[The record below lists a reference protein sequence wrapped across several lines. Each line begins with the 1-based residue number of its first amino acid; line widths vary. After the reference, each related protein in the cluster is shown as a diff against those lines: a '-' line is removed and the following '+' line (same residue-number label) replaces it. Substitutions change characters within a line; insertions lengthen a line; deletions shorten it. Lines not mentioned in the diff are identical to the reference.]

1 MSNLK
6 TPVFFLSVL
15 TQSMFPHP
23 ASPFEANLLVL
34 LVACYSETAAFI
46 ELLWTESFLH
56 VIDSS
61 YGQRVINVCELS
73 HSSEMVKSP
82 FKWSPSLRLCI
93 MDILSL
99 ALNLKHQL
107 LWVSL
112 HPWPDF
118 LTDLWHCFGNLLHNH
133 RVASQGF
140 FLINAFWPN
149 ILLLSWCTTCL
160 TLTSGEIYIQ
170 LLLLSAI
177 QAISAMNPICDSQI
191 IPSLW

>member
-1 MSNLK
+1 MSNIK
-6 TPVFFLSVL
+6 TPGFFLSVL

-23 ASPFEANLLVL
+23 ASPFETNLLVL
-34 LVACYSETAAFI
+34 LVACYGETAAFV

-61 YGQRVINVCELS
+61 YGQLVINVCELS
-73 HSSEMVKSP
+73 HSSEMMKSP

-133 RVASQGF
+133 RVASQGDF
-140 FLINAFWPN
+140 FNQC
-149 ILLLSWCTTCL
+149 LLTKYFAVIMMHYLPHIDQWWTIHTTPFAVCH
-160 TLTSGEIYIQ
+160 S
-170 LLLLSAI
+170 S
-177 QAISAMNPICDSQI
+177 N
-191 IPSLW
+191 